1 MPTPAQLRD
10 VLLELGIDRD
20 LRTLT
25 DWRQKGL
32 LPLLERTSSGRGSGV
47 MRTWNEEVVVQA
59 IATDWLMTRSGSA
72 NEALL
77 GLWLT
82 GYQVE
87 PAAAQKAWIE
97 YLKRVQKR
105 REKAA
110 SRYSGGYFGLWS
122 RWWRK
127 LTRSKAFE
135 MPWWQE
141 LPEAYVAQARQF
153 LGSTQDWLRNDADR
167 DDADYRAHIS
177 ELITQFAQADRK
189 ATYKAVD
196 EIWAEIDPAS
206 LFASKPYIELVESLS
221 VREMTAAHASLVHVA
236 LMLQHVLELTGPVD
250 RVPRVV
256 VTVMLMHDF
265 LGTLIAR
272 AVIVTGRAAPE
283 LPLRQTIAAIHQ
295 LVMGVQSTDISKKS
309 DGRVQFSERVRG
321 EWQLTKTHI
330 SQLWTAAAENLSTD

>member
-32 LPLLERTSSGRGSGV
+32 LPPLERASSGRGSGV
-47 MRTWNEEVVVQA
+47 MRHWGDEVIDQV
-59 IATDWLMTRSGSA
+59 IAADWLMTRTGSA
-72 NEALL
+72 DAALL

-87 PAAAQKAWIE
+87 HAAAQKAWIE

-110 SRYSGGYFGLWS
+110 SGYSGGYFGLWS
-122 RWWRK
+122 SWWRR

-141 LPEAYVAQARQF
+141 LPEAYVVQVRQF
-153 LGSTQDWLRNDADR
+153 LGSTQDWLRNDAER
-167 DDADYRAHIS
+167 DDVDYRAHIS

-189 ATYKAVD
+189 AIYKAVD

-221 VREMTAAHASLVHVA
+221 VREMTAAHVSLVHVA
-236 LMLQHVLELTGPVD
+236 LMLQHALELTGPAD

-256 VTVMLMHDF
+256 VTLMLMHDF

-272 AVIVTGRAAPE
+272 AVIMSGRAAPE
-283 LPLRQTIAAIHQ
+283 LPLRQTIAALHE
-295 LVMGVQSTDISKKS
+295 LVIGVQSTDISKKS
-309 DGRVQFSERVRG
+309 DGRVQFSERVLG
-321 EWQLTKTHI
+321 EWQLTKTHL
-330 SQLWTAAAENLSTD
+330 SQLWTTAAKGQVTD

>member
-1 MPTPAQLRD
+1 MLTPAQLRD
-10 VLLELGIDRD
+10 VLLGLGIGRD

-32 LPLLERTSSGRGSGV
+32 LPPLERASSGRGSGV
-47 MRTWNEEVVVQA
+47 MRHWGDEVIDQV
-59 IATDWLMTRSGSA
+59 IAADWLMTRTGSA
-72 NEALL
+72 DEALL

-87 PAAAQKAWIE
+87 PAAAQRAWIE

-110 SRYSGGYFGLWS
+110 SGYSGGYFGLWS
-122 RWWRK
+122 SWWRR

-153 LGSTQDWLRNDADR
+153 LGSTQDWLRNDAER

-189 ATYKAVD
+189 AIYKAVD

-206 LFASKPYIELVESLS
+206 LFASKPYIDLVESLS

-236 LMLQHVLELTGPVD
+236 LMLRHALELTGLVIGSS
-250 RVPRVV
+250 RVITLSHARHFL
-256 VTVMLMHDF
+256 VT
-265 LGTLIAR
+265 
-272 AVIVTGRAAPE
+272 
-283 LPLRQTIAAIHQ
+283 
-295 LVMGVQSTDISKKS
+295 
-309 DGRVQFSERVRG
+309 
-321 EWQLTKTHI
+321 
-330 SQLWTAAAENLSTD
+330 